1 VLATAVVLGL
11 VAQIRTS
18 VDVAEDRRNSFPPAD
33 QQSLATLR
41 LQLVVTVNLVPEDP
55 RYSDLQRNVLAKLE
69 RAMPNVSIVLAG
81 NRQGVAG
88 KSDTYGQVEYV
99 YGNRSDASRSTSPRE
114 ILPLLY
120 ALAGTQPPMPAPGG
134 EYPGYPLVGSAD
146 GALFWFLGGLPA
158 LIALAWW
165 RSRRPPPVRFAQLVK
180 ETNHEHQQEHESS
193 HHRGVGHC
201 GASAARSCRPADNSR
216 SLG

>member
-1 VLATAVVLGL
+1 MLATAVALGI
-11 VAQIRTS
+11 VAEIRTS
-18 VDVAEDRRNSFPPAD
+18 VDVAEDRRNSFSPAD
-33 QQSLATLR
+33 QRLLATLR
-41 LQLVVTVNLVPEDP
+41 LPLVVTVNLVPEDP

-69 RAMPNVSIVLAG
+69 RAMPNVTIVLAG
-81 NRQGVAG
+81 SRQGFAD
-88 KSDTYGQVEYV
+88 KSDTYGQVDYV

-120 ALAGTQPPMPAPGG
+120 ALAGTQPPAPAPGT
-134 EYPGYPLVGSAD
+134 EYPGYPLVASAD

-165 RSRRPPPVRFAQLVK
+165 RCRRPPPVQFSRLVK

-193 HHRGVGHC
+193 HNRGVGHF
-201 GASAARSCRPADNSR
+201 GASAARSCRPADDN
-216 SLG
+216 